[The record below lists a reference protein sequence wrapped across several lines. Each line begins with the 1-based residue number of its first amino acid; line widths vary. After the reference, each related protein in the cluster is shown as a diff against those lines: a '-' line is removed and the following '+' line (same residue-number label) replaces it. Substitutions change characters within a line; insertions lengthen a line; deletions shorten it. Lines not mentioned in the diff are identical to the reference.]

1 MRQSLPN
8 EPPGRTS
15 PRHPA
20 IRALAVAFLA
30 LLLAFGQARLSRDLR
45 ISFDLRVERPG
56 PYQLYLADDAGHF
69 SERLNFTRY
78 TRTGGEWQRHVVDIQ
93 TLRKVTQVRLDPT
106 TVLGSVEVGAIEV
119 SSRWGSV
126 AFQGPSLMESLSS
139 RVGLD
144 VVAVEA
150 DALRLQATGAD
161 PHLVFRLPREV
172 VSPSSRQIWP
182 SALLVA
188 LAAGLLWL
196 AAEQASL
203 WLRQH
208 RPQWHQ
214 RLRTALARGWLVP
227 VVVCLALTWKAADRI
242 SSDPIVGD
250 GTQNLSIAVNVFK
263 HGVFSLDNRP
273 HPKPTNFREPLDPL
287 LVALHLKLAV
297 PEAVDR
303 PLADFRSGE
312 LTRTVKLSNLLW
324 VFGGL
329 MAVWALSL
337 RLGGGNLWG
346 ALATAL
352 SFQIFFH
359 GGTYIDT
366 LYTELSTATLML
378 WATYGL
384 LRAVQTQSL
393 AWFFGS
399 GVLMGLLALGKASF
413 AYIGAVAVPLLMAA
427 LLIAR
432 RPDRFSASKVV
443 VWGLVMGLAF
453 VLTLAPWLARN
464 YVHFD
469 NLRITERGGPVLWG
483 RAHMN
488 NMSNEE
494 VLGLIYDHGPTL
506 YRRAVAGTPMA
517 EAPGDFERGGRW
529 QRINRHLSTFWE
541 SDRRAA
547 YEGKPENAISFHYHL
562 AAQYTQ
568 RVDQK
573 RDQGHPNPDQA
584 VGDEMKGEAM
594 ALLKARPWR
603 HVAMTAPF
611 FWHGFW
617 SFKKVELPFVSIET
631 QDALGE
637 LLNLFAGVALFGV
650 FFYGLVRRHAQWVAV
665 TVLPVGLLMFYAFLS
680 HNIPRYSTPAHPM
693 MLLALVLVVRTLWLR
708 WRRRTQRPAPER
720 VTT

>member
-1 MRQSLPN
+1 MHQSLPN
-8 EPPGRTS
+8 GPLGWKISRAGVLRT
-15 PRHPA
+15 
-20 IRALAVAFLA
+20 LAVALFG
-30 LLLAFGQARLSRDLR
+30 LLLAFGHGRLNRDLS
-45 ISFDLRVERPG
+45 ITFDLRVERPG
-56 PYQLYLADDAGHF
+56 PYQLYLADDTGHF
-69 SERLNFTRY
+69 SERLSFTRY

-106 TVLGSVEVGAIEV
+106 TVPGSVEVGAIEV
-119 SSRWGSV
+119 SSRWGAV
-126 AFQGPSLMESLSS
+126 ALQGPTLQESLSN
-139 RVGLD
+139 RAGLD
-144 VVAVEA
+144 VVAVDA

-182 SALLVA
+182 SALLFA

-196 AAEQASL
+196 VAEQALL

-208 RPQWHQ
+208 QPEWHE
-214 RLRTALARGWLVP
+214 RLRSALARGWLLP
-227 VVVCLALTWKAADRI
+227 LVVCLALTWKAADRI

-250 GTQNLSIAVNVFK
+250 GTQNLSIAVNLFK
-263 HGVFSLDNRP
+263 HGVFSLDNSP

-287 LVALHLKLAV
+287 LVALHLKLAA
-297 PEAVDR
+297 PEAVGR

-329 MAVWALSL
+329 MAVWALTL

-346 ALATAL
+346 PIATVL

-384 LRAVQTQSL
+384 LRAVQQQSL

-432 RPDRFSASKVV
+432 RPDRFSASRVV

-453 VLTLAPWLARN
+453 VLTLSPWLARN
-464 YVHFD
+464 HAQFG
-469 NLRITERGGPVLWG
+469 NLRITERGGLILWG

-494 VLGLIYDHGPTL
+494 VLGLVYDHSPTL
-506 YRRAVAGTPMA
+506 YRRAVAGTRLA
-517 EAPGDFERGGRW
+517 EVPGDFERGGRW

-562 AAQYTQ
+562 AAQYNQ
-568 RVDQK
+568 RVAQK
-573 RDQGHPNPDQA
+573 RAQGHQNPDQA

-603 HVAMTAPF
+603 HVLMTAPF

-617 SFKKVELPFVSIET
+617 SFKKVEVPFVSIAT
-631 QDALGE
+631 QDAIGE
-637 LLNLFAGVALFGV
+637 LLNLLAGVALFGV
-650 FFYGLVRRHAQWVAV
+650 FLYGLVQRHAQWVAV
-665 TVLPVGLLMFYAFLS
+665 TVLPVGLLLFYAFLS

-693 MLLALVLVVRTLWLR
+693 MLLALVLVARTLWLR
-708 WRRRTQRPAPER
+708 WQRRTLRPAPER
-720 VTT
+720 LTG

>member
-1 MRQSLPN
+1 MHQSRPN
-8 EPPGRTS
+8 GPLGWKISHAGVLRT
-15 PRHPA
+15 
-20 IRALAVAFLA
+20 LAVALLG
-30 LLLAFGQARLSRDLR
+30 LLLAFGHARLSRDLQ
-45 ISFDLRVERPG
+45 ITFDLRVERPG

-78 TRTGGEWQRHVVDIQ
+78 TRAGGEWQRHVVDIQ
-93 TLRKVTQVRLDPT
+93 TLRKVTQMRLDPT
-106 TVLGSVEVGAIEV
+106 TVPGRVELGTIGLA
-119 SSRWGSV
+119 SRWGAV
-126 AFQGPSLMESLSS
+126 QLKGPSFQQRLHS
-139 RVGLD
+139 REGLD
-144 VVAVEA
+144 IVAVE
-150 DALRLQATGAD
+150 DGVIRMQASGAD

-172 VSPSSRQIWP
+172 VAPSSRQIWP
-182 SALLVA
+182 SALLFA

-196 AAEQASL
+196 VAEQASR

-208 RPQWHQ
+208 QPRWHE
-214 RLRTALARGWLVP
+214 RLRTALARGWLLP
-227 VVVCLALTWKAADRI
+227 TVVCLALTWKAADRI

-250 GTQNLSIAVNVFK
+250 GTQNLSIAVNLFK
-263 HGVFSLDNRP
+263 HGVFSLDNSP

-287 LVALHLKLAV
+287 LVALHLKLAA

-303 PLADFRSGE
+303 PLADFRSGA

-337 RLGGGNLWG
+337 RLGGNNLWG
-346 ALATAL
+346 AIAAAL

-384 LRAVQTQSL
+384 LRAVQKQSVV
-393 AWFFGS
+393 WFFGS

-413 AYIGAVAVPLLMAA
+413 AYIGAVAVPLLMLA

-432 RPDRFSASKVV
+432 RPDRFSVPKVIT
-443 VWGLVMGLAF
+443 WGLVMGLAF

-483 RAHMN
+483 RVHMN

-494 VLGLIYDHGPTL
+494 VLGLIHDHSPTL
-506 YRRAVAGTPMA
+506 YRRAVAGTRLA

-562 AAQYTQ
+562 AAQYHQ
-568 RVDQK
+568 RIFQK

-584 VGDEMKGEAM
+584 VGDEM
-594 ALLKARPWR
+594 
-603 HVAMTAPF
+603 
-611 FWHGFW
+611 
-617 SFKKVELPFVSIET
+617 
-631 QDALGE
+631 
-637 LLNLFAGVALFGV
+637 N
-650 FFYGLVRRHAQWVAV
+650 
-665 TVLPVGLLMFYAFLS
+665 
-680 HNIPRYSTPAHPM
+680 
-693 MLLALVLVVRTLWLR
+693 
-708 WRRRTQRPAPER
+708 
-720 VTT
+720 